1 MLKKLKKMLLITCC
15 LFMMSSTAFAETQN
29 SEGKSFTISGY
40 TFMYEN
46 APQEIKDKYKE
57 NCLDIGVE
65 PQPNDEIFITL
76 VN

>member
-1 MLKKLKKMLLITCC
+1 MKEK
-15 LFMMSSTAFAETQN
+15 A
-29 SEGKSFTISGY
+29 FTISGY